1 MKASF
6 FYKGLHL
13 KYKLWELVAEIRGL
27 AMKTL
32 AQLQTIY
39 ESLYLNS

>member
-13 KYKLWELVAEIRGL
+13 KYKLWEIGSQNSRFDDENSDSP
-27 AMKTL
+27 TD
-32 AQLQTIY
+32 
-39 ESLYLNS
+39 YL